1 MGSKEKKVNMNKP
14 VVNEEKKPR
23 RILGKSRKSKNIAQ
37 SFGYAFEGLGYALR
51 TVNNLRIHLLF
62 TLLVVFGG
70 MFFKISRME
79 YLVCLIFVALVI
91 SLELVNTAIE
101 EVVDL
106 CSPEINQ
113 LAKRSKDVAAG
124 AVLFSAVI
132 AFVVGCVIFVPKIL
146 LFLKGAL

>member
-1 MGSKEKKVNMNKP
+1 MELKGKTNKP
-14 VVNEEKKPR
+14 VMNEEKKPR
-23 RILGKSRKSKNIAQ
+23 RALGKSRKSKNLLQ

-62 TLLVVFGG
+62 TVVVILGG

-79 YLVCLIFVALVI
+79 YLVCLIFIALVI

-101 EVVDL
+101 EAVDL
-106 CSPEINQ
+106 SSPEINPI
-113 LAKRSKDVAAG
+113 AKRSKDVAAG

-132 AFVVGCVIFVPKIL
+132 AFIVGCVIFIPKIL
-146 LFLKGAL
+146 MFIKGVL